1 MNKFKKIFYTI
12 CLVLLL
18 GGLIALGVC
27 YYVMPIKTTMAFDK
41 FVELLNTPIGI
52 IGGTTITLGLVGAIV
67 LKVVLDLHKNGI
79 RKDIEQI
86 KKLKEEK
93 VEEAKQYLEQAER
106 TMEEVK
112 VIINSNKEQID
123 FLVAKMVEIC
133 QTIPN
138 AKVQAIA
145 KSIEEHYIEEQKECS
160 YELMKLH
167 SDLSKYIEDKVDT
180 KELVSKYNDLLDLV
194 RKLEEQYGKGTND

>member
-1 MNKFKKIFYTI
+1 MKKALKII
-12 CLVLLL
+12 AIVLLL
-18 GGLIALGVC
+18 CGLIALGIC

-41 FVELLNTPIGI
+41 LIALLNTPVGI

-67 LKVVLDLHKNGI
+67 LKVVLDLHRSGI

-86 KKLKEEK
+86 KQLKEEK
-93 VEEAKQYLEQAER
+93 VNESKQYLEQAKQ

-145 KSIEEHYIEEQKECS
+145 KTIEEHYIEEQKECS

-167 SDLSKYIEDKVDT
+167 SDLTKYIEDKVDT

>member
-1 MNKFKKIFYTI
+1 MKKALKITAI
-12 CLVLLL
+12 VLLL
-18 GGLIALGVC
+18 GGLIALGIC

-41 FVELLNTPIGI
+41 LIALLNTPVGI
-52 IGGTTITLGLVGAIV
+52 IGGTTITLGLVGGIV
-67 LKVVLDLHKNGI
+67 LKVVLDLHRSGI
-79 RKDIEQI
+79 KHDLNEI

-93 VEEAKQYLEQAER
+93 TEEAKHYYELALKEK
-106 TMEEVK
+106 EEVK
-112 VIINSNKEQID
+112 TIINSNKEQID

-138 AKVQAIA
+138 AKVQALA
-145 KSIEEHYIEEQKECS
+145 KEILDGYSGCQKQLEIE
-160 YELMKLH
+160 LH
-167 SDLSKYIEDKVDT
+167 KVDSDLTKYIEDKVDT